1 MFSVSCL
8 DQLHDKRRGGT
19 HKKPVRPRQT
29 RTFVV
34 QTADRQTRYHS
45 PLLLIYGSSVRIT
58 DFSISRLPRIAFGPG
73 TLAGLPAIARQFG
86 THALLVT
93 GAGSLK
99 RSPFWPAVTAGLNAQ
114 GISWLHLSVPG
125 EPSPQ
130 MVDEAVRALC
140 EESIDVVI
148 GIGGGSALD
157 AAKAIAGLL
166 KPGNSVMD
174 HLEGVGPELS
184 YAGPA
189 TPFIAVPTTAGTGSE
204 ATKNAVLSVQGP
216 DGFKKSFRDEKLVA
230 EVALVDPDLLAT
242 SPPVVIAANGM
253 DAFTQLLESYVS
265 SRAAPLTDSL
275 AWGGMKAAR
284 DGLLALYANA
294 GDAAARERM
303 AYAALVSGITLAQ
316 VGLGSVHGLAAPLG
330 AFFPIPHGVAC
341 GTLVATATRANIEA
355 LHLRDPEHPALEKYA
370 QVGRLLS
377 RQGQLDR
384 KAAHAALIDTL
395 EIWTGALQLPPLTH
409 YGVTPADIPRIVAN
423 SRGSSMKTNP
433 VALDD
438 AEIAAILAARI

>member
-1 MFSVSCL
+1 MAGVPAQFIGRQAIALVATMQSLHGIGGLIVRMTEFSL
-8 DQLHDKRRGGT
+8 
-19 HKKPVRPRQT
+19 
-29 RTFVV
+29 
-34 QTADRQTRYHS
+34 
-45 PLLLIYGSSVRIT
+45 
-58 DFSISRLPRIAFGPG
+58 SRLPRIEFGSG
-73 TLAGLPAIARQFG
+73 ALAKLPAIARG
-86 THALLVT
+86 YGAHALLVT

-99 RSPFWPAVTAGLNAQ
+99 SSPMWPGVTAGLKAQ
-114 GISWLHLSVPG
+114 GISWLHLAIPG

-130 MVDEAVRALC
+130 MVDEAVRALRA
-140 EESIDVVI
+140 EDIDVVI

-174 HLEGVGPELS
+174 HLEGVGPELP
-184 YAGPA
+184 YCGLAI
-189 TPFIAVPTTAGTGSE
+189 PFIAVPTTAGTGSE
-204 ATKNAVLSVQGP
+204 ATKNAVLSMPGV

-230 EVALVDPDLLAT
+230 EYALVDPDLLAT
-242 SPPVVIAANGM
+242 CPPSVIAANGM

-265 SRAAPLTDSL
+265 SRATPLTDSL
-275 AWGGMKAAR
+275 AWGGMKSAR
-284 DGLLALYANA
+284 DGLLALYADA

-341 GTLVATATRANIEA
+341 GTLVATATRLNIES
-355 LHLRDPEHPALEKYA
+355 LRAREPDHPALEKYA
-370 QVGRLLS
+370 LVGRLLS
-377 RQGQLDR
+377 KQGHLNQD
-384 KAAHAALIDTL
+384 AAHAALVDTL
-395 EIWTGALQLPPLTH
+395 EAWTRELKLPMLAY

-433 VALDD
+433 VLLEDS
-438 AEIAAILAARI
+438 EIAAILMTRI